1 MHVRIVESGHDQFV
15 AGVNDL
21 GIGTDKRLHLVGRAH
36 SHDLAAANCNAS
48 GVRLKFL
55 GRKQRRRLEDDISG
69 NYRLHGYSPSL
80 AAAACMALRPSSGRK
95 KTGTT
100 ESRKQRLSRPMFTV

>member
-21 GIGTDKRLHLVGRAH
+21 SIGTDKRLHLVGRAH

-55 GRKQRRRLEDDISG
+55 GSKQRRLLRTIS
-69 NYRLHGYSPSL
+69 
-80 AAAACMALRPSSGRK
+80 A
-95 KTGTT
+95 GTT
-100 ESRKQRLSRPMFTV
+100 ASMATHHP